1 MRIESPLR
9 SSFGYYNM
17 SQSLGPELT
26 TKTFIL
32 PTRTGTRFTVRS
44 DDGL

>member
-1 MRIESPLR
+1 MRIGFPPR
-9 SSFGYYNM
+9 TSFGYYNM

-32 PTRTGTRFTVRS
+32 PVRTSAVFTMRIN
-44 DDGL
+44 DGL